1 MFSCL
6 TEHIPYIII
15 YTPYTWYTIHLNGYC
30 VCQQLNVPPP
40 KFWNFYGVL
49 KFGEPVPVP
58 TSPTLMS
65 SNFEEDVK
73 ETQWKTTLC
82 SFFCMLGLYI
92 YAIYVGNKFR
102 NDGNLQCKNDGL
114 WLFVF
119 GITAFVN
126 HFNQLI
132 SPCFRIES
140 FLFKTISA
148 LVALGGL
155 FMLGWSIYGIELFF
169 KEPICAQ
176 QEAHLFGKI
185 LAWLSV
191 VSYSIMG
198 CMCFCGIPWI
208 LANPAAGAEFSAK
221 FASFNGN
228 E

>member
-15 YTPYTWYTIHLNGYC
+15 YTPYTWSQYISVLR
-30 VCQQLNVPPP
+30 VPAIKCTRPP

-49 KFGEPVPVP
+49 KFGEPVP

>member
-1 MFSCL
+1 M
-6 TEHIPYIII
+6 
-15 YTPYTWYTIHLNGYC
+15 
-30 VCQQLNVPPP
+30 
-40 KFWNFYGVL
+40 L
-49 KFGEPVPVP
+49 KFGEPVP